1 MLKIN
6 KSKKA
11 DKFLKGL
18 QKKQE
23 YQIARKLSQL
33 KLNPHPQDAKKI
45 LNSPFLRADSG
56 EYRIIYTVNN
66 AEKTLDIFLIGKRN
80 DDEVYRDLKNILS

>member
-23 YQIARKLSQL
+23 YQIARKIAEL
-33 KLNPHPQDAKKI
+33 KFNPNPQDAKKI
-45 LNSPFLRADSG
+45 LNSSYLRVDSG
-56 EYRIIYTVNN
+56 EYRIIYKVNH
-66 AEKTLDIFLIGKRN
+66 EQKIIDIVLIGKRN
-80 DDEVYRDLKNILS
+80 DDEVYRDLKNIS